1 MNERTAPHDDTPI
14 PLVLVERG
22 LDTEQRAAGSVPATG
37 PWPYLACP
45 GARGADPSAAARG
58 EQREMSCGTHSERED
73 VG

>member
-1 MNERTAPHDDTPI
+1 MNERIALHDEVPI
-14 PLVLVERG
+14 PLALVERA
-22 LDTEQRAAGSVPATG
+22 LDTEQRAERSVRSAG

-45 GARGADPSAAARG
+45 GARGSDPSVPAHV